1 MVFIKLF
8 QQLFQMS
15 ISASYL
21 ILAVL
26 LVRFLLR
33 KAPKKMRSFLWL
45 LVGIRLIFP
54 FSVESVFSLIPDTR
68 AVNAY
73 LYELEMEQPGDNTA
87 SDTDLKKPVSQ
98 PVQNT
103 YVPFTEFT
111 ETNKTKSAVKWM
123 FCAKIWAVGLAGML
137 CYMFI

>member
-45 LVGIRLIFP
+45 LVGIRLLVPPRFP
-54 FSVESVFSLIPDTR
+54 KALLSTR
-68 AVNAY
+68 V
-73 LYELEMEQPGDNTA
+73 L
-87 SDTDLKKPVSQ
+87 PVSSVVSGRVGNISTRVLSSLAL
-98 PVQNT
+98 PVWVS
-103 YVPFTEFT
+103 YLFFH
-111 ETNKTKSAVKWM
+111 KM
-123 FCAKIWAVGLAGML
+123 
-137 CYMFI
+137 